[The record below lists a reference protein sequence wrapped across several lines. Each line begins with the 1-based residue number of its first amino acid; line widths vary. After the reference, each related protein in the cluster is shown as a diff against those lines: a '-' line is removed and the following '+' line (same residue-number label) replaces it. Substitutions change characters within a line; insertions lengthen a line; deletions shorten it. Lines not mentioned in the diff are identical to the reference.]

1 MPAPGVQ
8 RVGDFNSKGGLA
20 LGPGHDNVL
29 INGRPALKPYTP
41 FTPHIGCNTK
51 FPIHCVGVVGI
62 MGGSP
67 SVRAN
72 GIPLI
77 TDGDKDSCMDAR
89 QGGSPNVRAPG
100 GAGLGG
106 ALGSL
111 GVAVVGA
118 LI

>member
-1 MPAPGVQ
+1 MSPRSIAERNDADKGFIGSSSAVTRNPMSS
-8 RVGDFNSKGGLA
+8 DSKVIVPDL
-20 LGPGHDNVL
+20 
-29 INGRPALKPYTP
+29 
-41 FTPHIGCNTK
+41 
-51 FPIHCVGVVGI
+51 
-62 MGGSP
+62 
-67 SVRAN
+67 VRAN
-72 GIPLI
+72 GIPLV

-111 GVAVVGA
+111 GVAAVGA